1 MNTRWTNALAA
12 ILLGTTSLAGHAQA
26 QAQFNNIV
34 IVGDSLSD
42 TGNIAKAFGA
52 GNLAYFPAPTGYNTG
67 FLQSPYYNYQFSN
80 GPIYANQ
87 LGTMLQA
94 SGTTTDL
101 AVGGAYSGTYT
112 VGSPL
117 TIGAV
122 SITGTNLSAGLSGT
136 LPSIMGQ
143 VQSLAGSKFGS
154 QDLAVVYGGANDAFA
169 ALGAVAGQPGLT
181 LAQITAA
188 FTTTANTVAN
198 NIGTEVA
205 KLAAMG
211 VKNIV
216 VPNLPALGLTPAF
229 NGSPSNA
236 AAATGLSTGINQ
248 AVSLAMAS
256 LSRQLGIN
264 ITIVDTNAL
273 ISDMVANPNKYGLSN
288 VTAECLPTGNAG
300 YIPTG
305 ASACAN
311 PNSYLFWDT
320 VHPTSAVSLD
330 FGQYMTAILQ
340 GPTAVG
346 AQGQIVQIATQ
357 SAVDSMSSRS
367 DQVRL
372 QSLFPD
378 ADLGANTATMGP
390 DKKIGA
396 YVAVNGGQGTRAN
409 EMNATGFKYTNSKV
423 VFGADVKL
431 LPNVV
436 MGMIGDIGQ
445 TNATLSRGMGSDV
458 LNTSNI
464 GLYTT
469 AWGDHWF
476 ATGGAA
482 YGFDTFKQL
491 NRNTFVAN
499 QVAGATAGVKT
510 QALYVKAGPVF
521 NVSGVVLGPVI
532 GFQNIYANID
542 AQSEVG
548 AVGMNQSVGAQHV
561 RSTQWQFGAQ
571 ANYAMTIGGTTL
583 VPGLQASWNIETAPS
598 TRTISTINIAQPST
612 TVLTTIGGQAR
623 DFGRVAATLDVKA
636 ASWLTVNAAVAA
648 DQGNGRS
655 DLAATL
661 QARATF

>member
-12 ILLGTTSLAGHAQA
+12 ILLGTTALAGQAHA
-26 QAQFNNIV
+26 QAQFNNII

-42 TGNIAKAFGA
+42 TGNIAKTLGPTT
-52 GNLAYFPAPTGYNTG
+52 LAALPGPVGYNTG

-101 AVGGAYSGTYT
+101 AVGGAFSGTYT
-112 VGSPL
+112 VASPL
-117 TIGAV
+117 TIGAAT
-122 SITGTNLSAGLSGT
+122 ITGTNLSATLSAY

-143 VQSLAGSKFGS
+143 VQSLAGTSFGS
-154 QDLAVVYGGANDAFA
+154 RDLAVVYGGANDAFA
-169 ALGAVAGQPGLT
+169 ALGAVAAQPSLT
-181 LAQITAA
+181 LPQITAA
-188 FTTTANTVAN
+188 FTTTATTVAT
-198 NIGTEVA
+198 NISTEVA
-205 KLAAMG
+205 TLAAMG

-229 NGSPSNA
+229 NSNPANA
-236 AAATGLSTGINQ
+236 AAATSLSNGINQ
-248 AVSLAMAS
+248 AVAVAMAT

-273 ISDMVANPNKYGLSN
+273 ISDMVANPSKYGLSN
-288 VTAECLPTGNAG
+288 VTAECLPTGSAG

-305 ASACAN
+305 ATACAN

-320 VHPTSAVSLD
+320 VHPTSGGSLD

-340 GPTAVG
+340 GPTTVA

-357 SAVDSMSSRS
+357 SAIDSMSTRS
-367 DQVRL
+367 DQLRL

-390 DKKIGA
+390 DQKLGL
-396 YVAVNGGQGTRAN
+396 YVAVNGGQGSRAS
-409 EMNATGFKYTNSKV
+409 EFNATGFHYTNSKV

-431 LPNVV
+431 LPHVV

-445 TNATLSRGMGSDV
+445 TKATLSGGMGSDA

-476 ATGGAA
+476 ASGGAA
-482 YGFDTFKQL
+482 YGFDNFNQL

-499 QVAGATAGVKT
+499 QIAAATAGVKT

-521 NVSGVVLGPVI
+521 NVGGVVLGPVI
-532 GFQNIYANID
+532 GFQNIYASID
-542 AQSEVG
+542 GESEVG
-548 AVGMNQSVGAQHV
+548 AVGMNQMVGAQHI

-571 ANYAMTIGGTTL
+571 ANYALTIGGTTL

-598 TRTISTINIAQPST
+598 SRIVSTINIAQPST

-623 DFGRVAATLDVKA
+623 DFARIAATLDVKT
-636 ASWLTVNAAVAA
+636 ASWMTINAALAA

-661 QARATF
+661 QARASF